1 MRRRASRSRAEEMNN
16 SIELQVFCHVTGFTS
31 DFLSFIVVEHIRF
44 FHGALQLILVSI
56 PCGIIYKIRIPRMQV
71 SAGFV
76 TSLVTYWCGV
86 AVCRDLMQNPLIVPV
101 KILRCHSSTE
111 RNDVGVLG
119 CEFHPT
125 QPWIL
130 TCGVD
135 NTLKLFT

>member
-1 MRRRASRSRAEEMNN
+1 MMTCKD
-16 SIELQVFCHVTGFTS
+16 IVGVCS
-31 DFLSFIVVEHIRF
+31 DL
-44 FHGALQLILVSI
+44 
-56 PCGIIYKIRIPRMQV
+56 
-71 SAGFV
+71 
-76 TSLVTYWCGV
+76 T
-86 AVCRDLMQNPLIVPV
+86 QNPLIVPV

-111 RNDVGVLG
+111 RNDVGVLD